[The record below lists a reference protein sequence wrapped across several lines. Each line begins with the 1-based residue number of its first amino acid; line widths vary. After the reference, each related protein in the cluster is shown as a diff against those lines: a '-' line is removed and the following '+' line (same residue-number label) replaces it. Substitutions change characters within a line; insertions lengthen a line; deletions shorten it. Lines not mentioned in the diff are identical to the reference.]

1 MAPARVPIP
10 GAPTGPTRF
19 VLRLSDHERPRIFN
33 LFDGWR
39 QETTDRR
46 LAFTCV
52 CMGTGVDTGK
62 WVAYVCSPDEVEYV
76 Q

>member
-1 MAPARVPIP
+1 
-10 GAPTGPTRF
+10 
-19 VLRLSDHERPRIFN
+19 LSDHERPRIFN